1 MDDKLAKLDAATRA
15 RAENWMHNP
24 VDRFVLAKQMERN
37 LAPSPA
43 ASRPVLLRRLS
54 LDLVGLPPSE
64 ELMQSFVEDTRPD
77 AVERIVDRLLAS
89 PQYGEHWARK
99 WLDLARYA
107 DSAGYADDPARTIWG
122 YRDWV
127 IRSINAD
134 MAMDEFSVA
143 QLAGDLLPNP
153 TEDDLI
159 ATAFHRNTL
168 TNNEGGTNDEEFRNV
183 AIVDRVNTTM
193 AVWMG
198 LTFSCAQCH
207 THKYDPLTQEEYFKV
222 FDIFN
227 QSQDADRRDESPLIE
242 LFTAEQV
249 RERKESQARL
259 AQLHQQLKTI
269 SPEIQSQY
277 DVWLKQLRLPQWQ
290 TLTPTSF
297 GAKTNTEATWNDQGL
312 VRVKQMQDKI
322 VADTFT
328 VELKSESNLGKVAA
342 IGIRTVPLKD
352 LPGGGAG
359 FGGGN
364 FVLTDVRVSV
374 VPPQSQSRQARYVR
388 FELPGKDRILSWPKY
403 KSLQAVPM

>member
-1 MDDKLAKLDAATRA
+1 M
-15 RAENWMHNP
+15 
-24 VDRFVLAKQMERN
+24 
-37 LAPSPA
+37 
-43 ASRPVLLRRLS
+43 LLRRLS
-54 LDLVGLPPSE
+54 LDLIGLPPTDE
-64 ELMQSFVEDTRPD
+64 QIQSFVEDARPD
-77 AVERIVDRLLAS
+77 AVERIVDRLLAA
-89 PQYGEHWARK
+89 PEYGEHWARK

-107 DSAGYADDPARTIWG
+107 DSAGYADDPPRTIWG

-127 IRSINAD
+127 IRAINAD
-134 MAMDEFSVA
+134 MPLDKFTLA

-153 TEDDLI
+153 GEDDLV

-198 LTFSCAQCH
+198 LTFACAQCH

-227 QSQDADRRDESPLIE
+227 QSQDADRRDESPLVE
-242 LFTAEQV
+242 LFTDEQL
-249 RERKESQARL
+249 RTRKDAQARII
-259 AQLHQQLKTI
+259 QLQKQLKTI
-269 SPEIQSQY
+269 SPEVQMQY
-277 DVWLKQLRLPQWQ
+277 ESWIDQLRLPEWQ
-290 TLTPTSF
+290 VLQPTSF
-297 GAKTNTEATWNDQGL
+297 GAKTNTEATWNERGL

-322 VADTFT
+322 VADTYT
-328 VELKSESNLGKVAA
+328 VELQSKSASKVQA
-342 IGIRTVPLKD
+342 IGLRTVPLKE

-374 VPPQSQSRQARYVR
+374 VPPQSQGASGALR
-388 FELPGKDRILSWPKY
+388 KI
-403 KSLQAVPM
+403 